1 MSGRASDARLTGESF
16 GPILVGQE
24 REERD
29 QAARRNL
36 ADYALTL
43 PEFDREPWLKEML
56 SALGLDGHETAMKP
70 HPHMES
76 ISLTHQAEVAAKREA
91 DKAAAA
97 EAHRSGR
104 SWPRHIPAPCGTLSA
119 YKRHVKKGEDVDDL
133 CREAQRV
140 ASEARRAA
148 TPDGGVS

>member
-16 GPILVGQE
+16 GPLLVGQE

-29 QAARRNL
+29 QEARLAL

-43 PEFDREPWLKEML
+43 PEFDREPWLREML
-56 SALGLDGHETAMKP
+56 SALGLDGQELMIKP
-70 HPHMES
+70 HRGAQAM
-76 ISLTHQAEVAAKREA
+76 SLTYQADLAAKREA
-91 DKAAAA
+91 GKAAAA

-148 TPDGGVS
+148 TPAGGVS